1 MEYPVDKS
9 QSTRWWDWPAVLLLT
24 AAIYVAATRLNATH
38 WTNELN
44 VVQTISLVGVLAG
57 LALGKSTFS
66 PGIVR
71 IFGFVYGAFVI
82 LWRMGLTLGIGVLWP
97 ERMISMGNRLL
108 IILDQIFQQRP
119 VTDNLFFNLL
129 MGILFWT
136 LSIYAGYSLTRY
148 GNPWRAIIP
157 AGMAMIV
164 IHTFDHFLPVR
175 TWFLAGFIFLALFLV
190 ARMQFVKLQYRW
202 KNSGTYLPPYV
213 SLDSLRLGLIT
224 TMILVLFAWTV
235 PAIASA
241 LPQAEQV
248 WLNATRPWMDVR
260 NSLSNV
266 FYSLQASVGVVTDFY
281 GENLPLGRGN
291 PLSDTTI
298 MMIEAPP
305 RSASNVRYYW
315 RSRVYDTYDQ
325 GWSSTLPV
333 VDFVS
338 PDEFNLNLPEYE
350 NRAVSTFSI
359 TTIFPIQNLQTP
371 SQPVWVSRPANAYYA
386 VNSDGSVDLSHLK
399 ADPVLMSGDTYR
411 AEASLTAATQ
421 KELREAGTEYP
432 SWVTARY
439 LQLPDTITPR
449 TIELAKGI
457 ASDFDNPYDIT
468 QAITNF
474 LRTSLNYNDTVPG
487 PPDGQEP
494 IDWVLFD
501 HKEAFCNYY
510 ASAEIIMLRSL
521 GIPARLAVGYA
532 EGERTSL
539 GGSGDIPALQPGGGN
554 IPQEIQSE
562 GDIFNVR
569 HKDAHAW
576 PEVYFPNTGWVEFEP
591 TVSQQP
597 IIRPIGLLSDSS
609 DQPPPQ
615 TQLDELQDRAQ
626 RQLEELSASD
636 PGGQVLNIAGMEIN
650 PTPIYISLG
659 VITVIA
665 LILLVRMVRIRRGS
679 PPIPVQ
685 LESGLERAG
694 IQSPKI
700 LLHWARYARMSPLAR
715 AYNELNRALSRLGR
729 PPVISD
735 TPSERAT
742 DLVQLLPV
750 SEGPVRAVIIP
761 YQNAIYGEQPE
772 ETEAAQQ
779 AGKEIRKISYFAKL
793 QRILSRFQD
802 PKRSRKSTDQP
813 ELHSQ

>member
-1 MEYPVDKS
+1 MEYPVDKP
-9 QSTRWWDWPAVLLLT
+9 QPTRWWDWPAVLLLI

-44 VVQTISLVGVLAG
+44 VVQTISLLGVVAG

-66 PGIVR
+66 PAVVR
-71 IFGFVYGAFVI
+71 VFAFIYGAFVI
-82 LWRMGLTLGIGVLWP
+82 VWQMGLTLGTGVLWP

-108 IILDQIFQQRP
+108 IILDQIFQQKP
-119 VTDNLFFNLL
+119 VVDNLFFNLL

-136 LSIYAGYSLTRY
+136 LSAYAGYSLTRY
-148 GNPWRAIIP
+148 GNAWRAILP
-157 AGMAMIV
+157 AGMTMIV
-164 IHTFDHFLPVR
+164 VHMYDPFLPIR
-175 TWFLAGFIFLALFLV
+175 TWFLAGFIFLALLLV
-190 ARMQFVKLQYRW
+190 ARMHFIKLQYRW
-202 KNSGTYLPPYV
+202 RNDGTYLPPYV
-213 SLDSLRLGLIT
+213 SIDSLRLGLIT
-224 TMILVLFAWTV
+224 TVILVLFAWTV

-241 LPQAEQV
+241 VPQAEQV
-248 WLNATRPWMDVR
+248 WLNATRPWMDIR
-260 NSLSNV
+260 NQLSNV

-298 MMIEAPP
+298 MTIEAPP
-305 RSASNVRYYW
+305 RPASNVRYYW
-315 RSRVYDTYDQ
+315 RSRVYDTYEN
-325 GWSSTLPV
+325 GWSSTLPA

-350 NRAVSTFSI
+350 NRTPSTFNI
-359 TTIFPIQNLQTP
+359 TTVFPIQNLQTP
-371 SQPVWVSRPANAYYA
+371 TQPVWVSRPANAHYA

-399 ADPVLMSGDTYR
+399 ADPVLMAGDTYR
-411 AEASLTAATQ
+411 VEASLTTASQ
-421 KELREAGTEYP
+421 QQLREAGTEYP

-449 TIELAKGI
+449 TIELAEGI
-457 ASDFDNPYDIT
+457 AAGFDNPYDIT

-474 LRTSLNYNDTVPG
+474 LRSSLKYSDTVPG
-487 PPDGQEP
+487 PPAGQEA

-501 HKEAFCNYY
+501 HREAFCNYY

-539 GGSGDIPALQPGGGN
+539 GGIEGVPLLQPGGEN

-576 PEVYFPNTGWVEFEP
+576 PEVYFPNIGWVEFEP

-597 IIRPIGLLSDSS
+597 IIRPIGLMLDSS
-609 DQPPPQ
+609 DPDSQPPDFEELRDRSSQ
-615 TQLDELQDRAQ
+615 RLDEL
-626 RQLEELSASD
+626 SALD
-636 PGGQVLNIAGMEIN
+636 PASGGVNIAGLEID
-650 PTPIYISLG
+650 PTPIYISL
-659 VITVIA
+659 VAVAVMAIFL
-665 LILLVRMVRIRRGS
+665 LIRTIRIRRGS

-685 LESGLERAG
+685 LESGLERVG
-694 IQSPKI
+694 IQSPRI
-700 LLHWARYARMSPLAR
+700 LLRWSRYARLSPLSR
-715 AYNELNRALSRLGR
+715 AYLELNRALSRLGR
-729 PPVISD
+729 SPEISN
-735 TPSERAT
+735 TPLERA
-742 DLVQLLPV
+742 DNLVHLLPV
-750 SEGPVRAVIIP
+750 SEKPVQAIIIP
-761 YQNAIYGEQPE
+761 YQNSIYGDQTEN
-772 ETEAAQQ
+772 TEAAQQ

-793 QRILSRFQD
+793 QRFLSRFQD
-802 PKRSRKSTDQP
+802 PRRDRKITDKP
-813 ELHSQ
+813 